1 MNESDID
8 LLEFIVTISLC
19 LIASAISFLMLAW
32 MNRDWCRYCNQKLK
46 PGQEA
51 CGPGVGINHNPPPPL
66 DLKPGDIISFG
77 PVKNNESNT

>member
-19 LIASAISFLMLAW
+19 LIVSAISFLILAW
-32 MNRDWCRYCNQKLK
+32 MNKGQCRYCLQKLK
-46 PGQEA
+46 PGQEP

-66 DLKPGDIISFG
+66 DLKLGDLIVLKPIKKDG
-77 PVKNNESNT
+77 N